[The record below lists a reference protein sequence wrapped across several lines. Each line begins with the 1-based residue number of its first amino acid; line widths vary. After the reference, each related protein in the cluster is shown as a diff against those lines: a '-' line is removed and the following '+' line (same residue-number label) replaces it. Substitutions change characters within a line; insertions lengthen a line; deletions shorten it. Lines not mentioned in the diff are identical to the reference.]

1 MIDEFEMK
9 DDHDV
14 MMHLLDDY
22 TEYASKHDGVLTR
35 SYNTCAELID
45 LVKSIVAGS
54 AGESGKKLE
63 RLCKK
68 LRKELQEDFVPVA
81 FVIARSDAPVEVMDR
96 VIEELLFLH
105 ILTNIEKVNDLQW
118 ARMMCSIG
126 ARAIV
131 DLDHL
136 TSEDRELFY

>member
-1 MIDEFEMK
+1 MIDEFEMRN
-9 DDHDV
+9 DHDV

-22 TEYASKHDGVLTR
+22 TEYANKHDGVLTR

-54 AGESGKKLE
+54 AGYDEKKLE

-105 ILTNIEKVNDLQW
+105 ILTNIEKDNDLQW

-136 TSEDRELFY
+136 VSEDRELFY

>member
-1 MIDEFEMK
+1 MIDEFEMR

-22 TEYASKHDGVLTR
+22 TEYASKHDGVLAR
-35 SYNTCAELID
+35 SYDTCAELID
-45 LVKSIVAGS
+45 LVKSIGAGS
-54 AGESGKKLE
+54 AGDSGKKLE

-81 FVIARSDAPVEVMDR
+81 FVIARSDAPTDVMDR

-105 ILTNIEKVNDLQW
+105 ILTNIEKANDLQW

-136 TSEDRELFY
+136 TSEDRELYY